1 MLIKSFAALSIA
13 ESTLEQESPTLIINN
28 LNTRPLLQFKIL
40 IRLNIKRTL
49 V

>member
-1 MLIKSFAALSIA
+1 MLIKSFGALSIA
-13 ESTLEQESPTLIINN
+13 GVTLEQESPTLIIC